1 MRVASVTNEGV
12 KIIVY
17 KDGDYYYEN
26 GDRVPDNLRTDFKNT
41 IFRDP
46 SKMKRELTPDQ
57 LAAELEAFCAG
68 VRERARQGLLKKPEV
83 TNN

>member
-12 KIIVY
+12 KVVVY
-17 KDGDYYYEN
+17 KDGDYFYEN
-26 GDRVPDNLRTDFKNT
+26 GNRIPDNLRTGFKST

-57 LAAELEAFCAG
+57 LAVELAAFCAG
-68 VRERARQGLLKKPEV
+68 VRERRTQGLLKKP
-83 TNN
+83 